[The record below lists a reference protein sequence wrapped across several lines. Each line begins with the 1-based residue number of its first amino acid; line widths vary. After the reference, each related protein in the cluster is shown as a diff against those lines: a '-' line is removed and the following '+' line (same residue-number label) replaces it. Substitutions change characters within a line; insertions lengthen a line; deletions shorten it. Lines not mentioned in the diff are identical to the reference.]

1 MFKFCAILSLIL
13 VIAKIF
19 SLITLGWWL
28 CLAPI
33 LVYIAVWAVIIVLG
47 IIFGVILT
55 LLD

>member
-19 SLITLGWWL
+19 SLITLSWWL

-33 LVYIAVWAVIIVLG
+33 LAYIAVWAVIVVLS
-47 IIFGVILT
+47 IIFCFILA
-55 LLD
+55 LFD

>member
-33 LVYIAVWAVIIVLG
+33 LAYIAFWGIAVILT
-47 IIFGVILT
+47 IIFCFTLT